1 MQKLLATLAVLAVIT
16 TPAFAWVFDSDNGT
30 GNVLSFGAEPGP
42 AQNEKISVVQVAMRA
57 YDMVPLNHSTHATR
71 RKEGAAYNGW
81 GIVPG
86 NGAPPE
92 VNDPVGLVSPQG
104 DFSKR

>member
-42 AQNEKISVVQVAMRA
+42 AQNEKISVV
-57 YDMVPLNHSTHATR
+57 
-71 RKEGAAYNGW
+71 
-81 GIVPG
+81 
-86 NGAPPE
+86 
-92 VNDPVGLVSPQG
+92 
-104 DFSKR
+104 